1 MSDSSV
7 PWTVAFQSP
16 LSKAFLRQEY
26 WSGVTISFS
35 RASSHSVDRT
45 HISFLAGGFFT
56 TESCF
61 NHYLYYYLY
70 FNFQTLFF
78 STPRYAYFTWYFH
91 FSFIFT
97 TKGSIFISYFNFQTL
112 FFSTPRY
119 AYFTW
124 FFHFNLIFTTKGSI
138 FISYSI
144 IPQYSYLICHI
155 AVMYADIPI
164 DSCKFYQ

>member
-78 STPRYAYFTWYFH
+78 QLQGMH
-91 FSFIFT
+91 ILHDIFT
-97 TKGSIFISYFNFQTL
+97 SILSLQLRAPSSLAISTSKHYFSQL
-112 FFSTPRY
+112 QDMHILHDFFTSILSLQLRAPSSL
-119 AYFTW
+119 AIQLSPSLAIW
-124 FFHFNLIFTTKGSI
+124 FVIL
-138 FISYSI
+138 
-144 IPQYSYLICHI
+144 L
-155 AVMYADIPI
+155 
-164 DSCKFYQ
+164 